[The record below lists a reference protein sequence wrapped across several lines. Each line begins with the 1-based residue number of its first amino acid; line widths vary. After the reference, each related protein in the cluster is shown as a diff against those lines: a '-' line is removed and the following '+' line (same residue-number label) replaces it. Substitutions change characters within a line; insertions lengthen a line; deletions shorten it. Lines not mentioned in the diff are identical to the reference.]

1 MFSSKSFIVLVLKI
15 DHTGFMSTTIKCLST
30 ACQNR
35 QICISFSSS
44 KKNQLQHEQGR
55 AVGQGETAQ
64 TAVTILHMTDSL
76 PSSPVLEGLGTDGIL
91 GFLQILQHN
100 LVPHHSSRLAAK

>member
-1 MFSSKSFIVLVLKI
+1 M
-15 DHTGFMSTTIKCLST
+15 
-30 ACQNR
+30 
-35 QICISFSSS
+35 
-44 KKNQLQHEQGR
+44 GR
-55 AVGQGETAQ
+55 GETAQ

-100 LVPHHSSRLAAK
+100 LGPQHSSGLAAK

>member
-1 MFSSKSFIVLVLKI
+1 
-15 DHTGFMSTTIKCLST
+15 MSTTIKRLST
-30 ACQNR
+30 VCQNL
-35 QICISFSSS
+35 QICNSFPSS

-55 AVGQGETAQ
+55 AVGRGETAQ

-91 GFLQILQHN
+91 GFLKILQHN
-100 LVPHHSSRLAAK
+100 LGPQHSSGLAAK